1 MTGPAVPPVGPGA
14 ASLGRVTGSIAAVG
28 LAESAVR
35 EIGRTFLYMIYAAMR
50 NMRIYPVDNPVVQ
63 KSLEDFTALTGEL
76 VRRDGE
82 CEVRV
87 AGEYLF
93 LNATRMK
100 LEVDNYTSFS
110 FLLARCRESDVERIT
125 FRAPPTTDDWA
136 VVLAGLLEPEGETAR
151 ERFDALGRRLEEA
164 QVTVF
169 ALTPFD
175 EAAAPLDDAEEMRV
189 RAKRTYEQ
197 SVYATLDVMEAVRE
211 GQSANIKKLKRV
223 VQGVV
228 DQVLADEMPLVGL
241 TTVRG
246 YHEEPFVHAI
256 DVCIL
261 SVALGRRL
269 GLSRLQLYQL
279 GFAGLFHDLG
289 MARIPR
295 EVLEQTELLTD
306 AEWALVRAHPWL
318 GVLALFQVRE
328 QADFAYRSMLV
339 AYQHHMRRDL
349 SGYPRALRLGEM
361 SFYGK
366 IVAVADAY
374 IALTA
379 RRQTGGEPLDPA
391 QVLAEL
397 TANPGRTLDPV
408 LLKALGAVLGI
419 YPPGTCL
426 VLDTGEVAVVIRPNP
441 VVEMA
446 ARPIVRIIR
455 DPEGT
460 HHFPGT
466 EVDLGAHDEAGAFL
480 RTVVAT
486 VDGDR
491 HGIRVGDYFL

>member
-1 MTGPAVPPVGPGA
+1 MTGPSTPPTPGA
-14 ASLGRVTGSIAAVG
+14 GSLGRVTGSIAVVG
-28 LAESAVR
+28 LAEKAVR
-35 EIGRTFLYMIYAAMR
+35 EIGQNFLYTIYAAMR
-50 NMRIYPVDNPVVQ
+50 NLRLYPVDNPVVQ
-63 KSLEDFTALTGEL
+63 KSLEDFTALTVEL

-110 FLLARCRESDVERIT
+110 FLLGRLRESDVERVT
-125 FRAPPTTDDWA
+125 FRSAPTTDDWA
-136 VVLAGLLEPEGETAR
+136 VLLAAFLEPEGESAR
-151 ERFDALGRRLEEA
+151 ERFDALVRRLEES

-169 ALTPFD
+169 TLRPFDVAEDPLD
-175 EAAAPLDDAEEMRV
+175 EAAALRV

-197 SVYATLDVMEAVRE
+197 SVHATQGVMEAVRE
-211 GQSANIKKLKRV
+211 GHSANIKKLKRV

-228 DQVLADEMPLVGL
+228 DQVLSDEMPLVGL

-261 SVALGRRL
+261 SVALGRRV

-289 MARIPR
+289 LARLPR
-295 EVLEQTELLTD
+295 EVLEKLEVLSE
-306 AEWALVRAHPWL
+306 AEWALIRAHPWL

-349 SGYPRALRLGEM
+349 TGYPRALRLGEM

-374 IALTA
+374 ASLTS
-379 RRQTGGEPLDPA
+379 RRQAGGEPLDPA

-397 TANPGRTLDPV
+397 IENPGRTMDPV
-408 LLKALGAVLGI
+408 LLKALGAVLGV
-419 YPPGTCL
+419 YPPGTCV

-441 VVEMA
+441 IVEMA
-446 ARPIVRIIR
+446 SRPIVRIIR
-455 DPEGT
+455 DAEGQHT
-460 HHFPGT
+460 FPGA
-466 EVDLGAHDEAGAFL
+466 EVDLGAHDEAGAFT
-480 RTVVAT
+480 RTVIGTA
-486 VDGDR
+486 DGDR
-491 HGIRVGDYFL
+491 HGVRVGDYFL

>member
-1 MTGPAVPPVGPGA
+1 MTGPATPPPGGG
-14 ASLGRVTGSIAAVG
+14 SLGRVTGSIAAVG
-28 LAESAVR
+28 LAENAVR
-35 EIGRTFLYMIYAAMR
+35 EIGRNFLYTSYAAMR

-63 KSLEDFTALTGEL
+63 KSLEDFTALTVEL

-82 CEVRV
+82 CEFRI
-87 AGEYLF
+87 AGEFLF

-125 FRAPPTTDDWA
+125 FRAPPTADDWA
-136 VVLAGLLEPEGETAR
+136 VLLSALLEPEGETAR
-151 ERFDALGRRLEEA
+151 ARFDALQRRLEEA

-169 ALTPFD
+169 TLKAFDDAAGPLD
-175 EAAAPLDDAEEMRV
+175 EAAEMRQ

-197 SVYATLDVMEAVRE
+197 SVHATQDVMEAVRE
-211 GQSANIKKLKRV
+211 GHSANIKKLKRV

-228 DQVLADEMPLVGL
+228 DQVLADEAPLVGL

-261 SVALGRRL
+261 ATALGRRI

-289 MARIPR
+289 MARVPR
-295 EVLEQTELLTD
+295 EVVEKTAPLSD
-306 AEWALVRAHPWL
+306 AEWAIVRAHPWL

-349 SGYPRALRLGEM
+349 TGYPRALRLGEM
-361 SFYGK
+361 SFYSR

-374 IALTA
+374 ASLTA
-379 RRQTGGEPLDPA
+379 RRQAGGEPLDPA

-397 TANPGRTLDPV
+397 LANPGRTLDPV
-408 LLKALGAVLGI
+408 VLKALGAVLGV

-426 VLDTGEVAVVIRPNP
+426 VLDTGEVALAVRPNP
-441 VVEMA
+441 LAEMA

-455 DPEGT
+455 DADGA
-460 HHFPGT
+460 HQFPGA
-466 EVDLGAHDEAGAFL
+466 EVDLGAHDAAGAFV
-480 RTVVAT
+480 RSVVAT